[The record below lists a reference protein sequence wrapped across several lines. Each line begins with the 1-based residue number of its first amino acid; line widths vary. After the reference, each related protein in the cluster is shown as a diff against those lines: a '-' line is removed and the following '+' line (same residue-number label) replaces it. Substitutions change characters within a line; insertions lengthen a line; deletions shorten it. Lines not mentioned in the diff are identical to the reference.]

1 MTITIYR
8 LDVFY
13 KSGRIETP
21 TFSDE
26 AKAQAMKKKY
36 EALPT
41 VKQVALSSV
50 VRKMPNE

>member
-41 VKQVALSSV
+41 VNAVALTPV
-50 VRKMPNE
+50 ERRVRNE